1 MIKNI
6 HQHACF
12 IYYGGEATKDNSY
25 FSDMSIQQEW
35 WWWER
40 VLLCVWMLMTL
51 VLTRSY
57 SSNLMSLLAVRYI
70 PLPIQTLQDL
80 LDRRA
85 TLILHKGTA
94 QAQAFLVK
102 RH

>member
-1 MIKNI
+1 MI
-6 HQHACF
+6 
-12 IYYGGEATKDNSY
+12 
-25 FSDMSIQQEW
+25 
-35 WWWER
+35 
-40 VLLCVWMLMTL
+40 L
-51 VLTRSY
+51 VLMRSY

-70 PLPIQTLQDL
+70 PLPMQTLQDL

-102 RH
+102 LDIEFTYW